1 MKTYFYLQRPKE
13 KSSSIMISCSYDGK
27 RLQTTTT
34 LTIET
39 KYWSQALKKCKPNF
53 FNALEYNQIL
63 SDLDNTI
70 HNRYYE
76 SVKQE
81 DKLQNDDI
89 KKIIQKKFY
98 PVPIPKQADY
108 PLLYHYNE
116 FINERNQSMRF
127 GEGIIKVY
135 KSTNKRLEEYE
146 KNKGVVLTL
155 ADMNQTFFNSF
166 VDFLL
171 LECNVTKNTV
181 GKHIKTL
188 KTFLHDALDKGLTK
202 DNEFVKSFKVWKE
215 NADSVALTEAELE
228 RLEKL
233 DLSQHLKHD
242 KVRTLFLLQIYTGL
256 RVSDLMRLKPGNFDF
271 RTMEIT
277 INTQKTEDLLQIPI
291 PKRLKAVLDKYPD
304 LELPK
309 MSDQKYNDYIKE
321 LCKMAEID
329 TLIPTKSRNGKE
341 KLEIMIPKYELI
353 SSHTA
358 RRTYI
363 TISLKLGVPA
373 DMIMKITGHKDRVS
387 FQKYV
392 RFDLEESKKALR
404 DVWG

>member
-1 MKTYFYLQRPKE
+1 MKTKFYLARPKE
-13 KSSSIMISCSYDGK
+13 KTSVIMINCAYDGK
-27 RLQTTTT
+27 RLQVSTT
-34 LTIET
+34 LSIDP
-39 KYWSQALKKCKPNF
+39 KCWSSAQRKCKPNF
-53 FNALEYNQIL
+53 PQAKEYNQIL

-70 HNRYYE
+70 HNKYYE

-81 DKLQNDDI
+81 AKLDNDDI
-89 KKIIQKKFY
+89 KKIIQEKFH
-98 PVPIPKQADY
+98 PVPEAKPEDY
-108 PLLYHYNE
+108 TLLFHYSE
-116 FINERNQSMRF
+116 FIEERNQSLRF
-127 GEGIIKVY
+127 GEGIIRVY
-135 KSTNKRLEEYE
+135 KSTKLRLEEYE
-146 KNKGVVLTL
+146 KKKRVVLTL
-155 ADMNQTFFNSF
+155 ADMNQNFFNSF
-166 VDFLL
+166 VDFLM
-171 LECNVTKNTV
+171 LECNLTKNTV

-188 KTFLHDALDKGLTK
+188 KTFLHNALDKGLTK
-202 DNEFVKSFKVWKE
+202 DHSFVKTFKVWKE
-215 NADSVALTEAELE
+215 NPDSVALTEAELD

-233 DLSQHLKHD
+233 DLTQHHKHD

-271 RTMEIT
+271 KTMEIT
-277 INTQKTEDLLQIPI
+277 INTMKTEELLQIPI
-291 PKRLKAVLDKYPD
+291 PKRSKTVLDRYPD

-309 MSDQKYNDYIKE
+309 MSGQKYNEYIKE

-358 RRTYI
+358 RRTFI
-363 TISLKLGVPA
+363 TISLKLGVPPE
-373 DMIMKITGHKDRVS
+373 MIMKITGHKDRVS